1 MNTSDPTLLIVWA
14 VVGILSLFLV
24 WRGFVRVT
32 VQDLDLGPVKRVSR
46 GRAGFGVL
54 GALFGVGFA
63 GLYTL
68 AQRLE
73 YAARLR
79 AAEMFGEVD
88 PMAIPAQSLPFSLK
102 DEIVRYSSLGVGV
115 LFLCLVLAAAMPLG
129 LDLLERLDF
138 GTFVSARHV
147 RATKSG
153 FLTVISV
160 LSILGVGVS
169 SCALC
174 SVTSIMGGFGHD
186 LKTKIL
192 GNNAHIV
199 VDTKQPGGFGEWDTA
214 LAGVRGAL
222 GDKGSATPVVAGDAM
237 SSSATNT
244 AGVLVKGIDPETI
257 GDVIDLKKN
266 LELGRFHYLTDTEAL
281 ANIPVGEV
289 ICKLPDGSPRRKN
302 PDISFDDFE
311 DMAVDPALRQ
321 FRKPK
326 IPLRP
331 GVILG
336 RELAKSLHVCVGD
349 EVTLLSPMGE
359 LGPMGVM
366 PRTRKFRVA
375 GIFYSAMYE
384 YDASHAYVTL
394 EEAQRF
400 FSLDSKISQ
409 IDVRVNDP
417 ENVEKFTPALTAV
430 LPGLFDPAKRPDG
443 APPAP
448 ELRTRDWKE
457 MNKNLFSALKL
468 ERIATF
474 LILSIAI
481 AVASF
486 CIICTL
492 LLMVTEKTRQIAILK
507 ALGASNWSI
516 ARIFVLE
523 GVIIG
528 AIGTSFGVG
537 IALAACTGL
546 KWFGTRLPPEVYYI
560 DRLPVNVDLGD
571 YGIVAISALVI
582 CTLSTIYPS
591 IAAASVAPVDGL
603 RHE

>member
-1 MNTSDPTLLIVWA
+1 MTVDRTLALVWA
-14 VVGILSLFLV
+14 VTGLLSAFLIL
-24 WRGFVRVT
+24 RGFGREVT
-32 VQDLDLGPVKRVSR
+32 HDPTLGPVKRTQTSR
-46 GRAGFGVL
+46 IIIGFVGSTLGVAF
-54 GALFGVGFA
+54 GAL
-63 GLYTL
+63 YTI

-73 YAARLR
+73 HAARLR
-79 AAEMFGEVD
+79 AMEVLGEVD
-88 PMAIPAQSLPFSLK
+88 PANIPAQSLPFSLR
-102 DEIVRYSSLGVGV
+102 DEVVRYSSLGAGV
-115 LFLCLVLAAAMPLG
+115 LFLCFVLAAALPLA
-129 LDLLERLDF
+129 LNVLERLDF
-138 GTFVSARHV
+138 GTFVAARHV

-160 LSILGVGVS
+160 LSILGVSVS

-174 SVTSIMGGFGHD
+174 CVTSIMGGFGHD

-199 VDTKQPGGFGEWDTA
+199 VDTKNPGGFADWDTA
-214 LAGVRGAL
+214 LTGVRTAL
-222 GDKGSATPVVAGDAM
+222 GSNGTATPVVAGDAM

-244 AGVLVKGIDPETI
+244 AGVLVKGIDVDTI

-266 LELGRFHYLTDTEAL
+266 VELGRFHYLTDQEAL
-281 ANIPVGEV
+281 ANIPAGEV
-289 ICKLPDGSPRRKN
+289 ICKLADGTPRRKM
-302 PDISFDDFE
+302 PEFSLDDLE
-311 DMAVDPALRQ
+311 DMAIDPKLRE
-321 FRKPK
+321 FRKSK
-326 IPLRP
+326 NPLRP

-349 EVTLLSPMGE
+349 EITLLSPQGE

-384 YDASHAYVTL
+384 YDASHAYITL
-394 EEAQRF
+394 DEAQRF
-400 FSLDSKISQ
+400 FSMESKITQ

-417 ENVEKFTPALTAV
+417 ENVEKFSPGIASALPTLYNPAI
-430 LPGLFDPAKRPDG
+430 RPDG
-443 APPAP
+443 APPP
-448 ELRTRDWKE
+448 PDLRLRDWKE

-492 LLMVTEKTRQIAILK
+492 LLMVTEKTRQIAIMK
-507 ALGASNWSI
+507 ALGASNWAI

-528 AIGTSFGVG
+528 AIGTMFGVG

-560 DRLPVNVDLGD
+560 DRLPVNVDLSD
-571 YGIVAISALVI
+571 YGLVAISALVI

>member
-1 MNTSDPTLLIVWA
+1 MAPDRTLVIVWA
-14 VVGILSLFLV
+14 VTAVLSAFLIL
-24 WRGFVRVT
+24 RGFAKAT
-32 VQDLDLGPVKRVSR
+32 EHDPLEGPVRRTQPRRVIL
-46 GRAGFGVL
+46 GFSGAAL
-54 GALFGVGFA
+54 GLTFGAL
-63 GLYTL
+63 YTI
-68 AQRLE
+68 AQQRE

-79 AAEMFGEVD
+79 AVELLGDVD
-88 PMAIPAQSLPFSLK
+88 PMSIPAQSLPFSLR
-102 DEIVRYSSLGVGV
+102 DEVVRYSSLGAGV
-115 LFLCLVLAAAMPLG
+115 LFLCFVLAAAMPLA
-129 LDLLERLDF
+129 LDVLERLDF

-160 LSILGVGVS
+160 LSILGVSVS

-199 VDTKQPGGFGEWDTA
+199 VDTKTPGGFAQWEVALEGVRTA
-214 LAGVRGAL
+214 LGPNG
-222 GDKGSATPVVAGDAM
+222 KATPVVAGDAM

-244 AGVLVKGIDPETI
+244 AGVLVKGIDVETI
-257 GDVIDLKKN
+257 GEVIDLKKN
-266 LELGRFHYLTDTEAL
+266 LELGRFGYLTDQEAL
-281 ANIPVGEV
+281 AHIPAGEV
-289 ICKLPDGSPRRKN
+289 ICKFPDGSPRRKM
-302 PDISFDDFE
+302 PDISLDDLE
-311 DMAVDPALRQ
+311 DMAIDPALRE
-321 FRKPK
+321 FRRPK
-326 IPLRP
+326 TPLRP

-349 EVTLLSPMGE
+349 EITLLSPQGE

-384 YDASHAYVTL
+384 YDASHAYITL
-394 EEAQRF
+394 DEAQRF
-400 FSLDSKISQ
+400 FSMEDKISQ
-409 IDVRVNDP
+409 IDVRVTDP
-417 ENVEKFTPALTAV
+417 ENVERFAPQLAGV
-430 LPGLFDPAKRPDG
+430 LPTLYDPAKRPDG
-443 APPAP
+443 APPGP
-448 ELRTRDWKE
+448 ELRARDWKE

-492 LLMVTEKTRQIAILK
+492 LLMVTEKTRQIAIMK
-507 ALGASNWSI
+507 ALGASNWAI
-516 ARIFVLE
+516 ARIFILE

-528 AIGTSFGVG
+528 AIGTMFGVG

-560 DRLPVNVDLGD
+560 DRLPVNVDLAD

>member
-1 MNTSDPTLLIVWA
+1 
-14 VVGILSLFLV
+14 
-24 WRGFVRVT
+24 
-32 VQDLDLGPVKRVSR
+32 
-46 GRAGFGVL
+46 
-54 GALFGVGFA
+54 
-63 GLYTL
+63 
-68 AQRLE
+68 
-73 YAARLR
+73 
-79 AAEMFGEVD
+79 
-88 PMAIPAQSLPFSLK
+88 
-102 DEIVRYSSLGVGV
+102 
-115 LFLCLVLAAAMPLG
+115 
-129 LDLLERLDF
+129 
-138 GTFVSARHV
+138 
-147 RATKSG
+147 
-153 FLTVISV
+153 
-160 LSILGVGVS
+160 
-169 SCALC
+169 
-174 SVTSIMGGFGHD
+174 
-186 LKTKIL
+186 
-192 GNNAHIV
+192 
-199 VDTKQPGGFGEWDTA
+199 
-214 LAGVRGAL
+214 
-222 GDKGSATPVVAGDAM
+222 
-237 SSSATNT
+237 
-244 AGVLVKGIDPETI
+244 
-257 GDVIDLKKN
+257 
-266 LELGRFHYLTDTEAL
+266 
-281 ANIPVGEV
+281 
-289 ICKLPDGSPRRKN
+289 
-302 PDISFDDFE
+302 
-311 DMAVDPALRQ
+311 
-321 FRKPK
+321 
-326 IPLRP
+326 
-331 GVILG
+331 
-336 RELAKSLHVCVGD
+336 
-349 EVTLLSPMGE
+349 MGE

-400 FSLDSKISQ
+400 FSLESKISQ

-417 ENVEKFTPALTAV
+417 ENVEKFTPSLTAI
-430 LPGLFDPAKRPDG
+430 LPGLYDPTKRPDG
-443 APPAP
+443 APAAP

>member
-1 MNTSDPTLLIVWA
+1 MSLDRSSVIVWA
-14 VVGILSLFLV
+14 VSVVLAIFVV
-24 WRGFVRVT
+24 WRGFA
-32 VQDLDLGPVKRVSR
+32 K
-46 GRAGFGVL
+46 VL
-54 GALFGVGFA
+54 GHDASGAPVRKIHPAKVGVGVFSALLGLTFA
-63 GLYTL
+63 ALYTL

-73 YAARLR
+73 AAARLK
-79 AAEMFGEVD
+79 AAEQFGDVD
-88 PMAIPAQSLPFSLK
+88 PASIPAQNLPFSLR

-115 LFLCLVLAAAMPLG
+115 LFLCFVLAAAMPLA
-129 LDLLERLDF
+129 LDVLERLDF
-138 GTFVSARHV
+138 GTFVASRHV

-192 GNNAHIV
+192 GNNAHLVI
-199 VDTKQPGGFGEWDTA
+199 DTKKPGGFAEWETA
-214 LAGVRGAL
+214 LDGVRAAL
-222 GDKGSATPVVAGDAM
+222 GDKGTATPVVSGDAM

-244 AGVLVKGIDPETI
+244 AGVLVKGVDPDTI
-257 GDVIDLKKN
+257 GDVIDLRKN
-266 LELGRFHYLTDTEAL
+266 LELGRFHYLHDKEAL
-281 ANIPVGEV
+281 ANLPVGEI
-289 ICKLPDGSPRRKN
+289 ICKAVDGSPRRKA
-302 PDISFDDFE
+302 PEITLDDLE
-311 DMAVDPALRQ
+311 DVNVDPKLRE
-321 FRKPK
+321 FRRPK
-326 IPLRP
+326 TALRP

-349 EVTLLSPMGE
+349 EITLLSPMGD

-366 PRTRKFRVA
+366 PRTRKYRVA

-394 EEAQRF
+394 DEAQRF
-400 FSLDSKISQ
+400 FGMEEKISQ
-409 IDVRVNDP
+409 IDVRVKDP
-417 ENVEKFTPALTAV
+417 ENVEKISPTVTAI
-430 LPGLFDPAKRPDG
+430 LPGLYDPARRPDG
-443 APPAP
+443 APKGP
-448 ELRTRDWKE
+448 ELRLRDWKE

-492 LLMVTEKTRQIAILK
+492 LLMVTEKTRQIAIMK
-507 ALGASNWSI
+507 ALGASNWAI
-516 ARIFVLE
+516 GRIFVLE

-528 AIGTSFGVG
+528 AIGTLFGVG
-537 IALAACTGL
+537 IALAVTTGL

-560 DRLPVNVDLGD
+560 DRLPVNVDLAD
-571 YGIVAISALVI
+571 YGLVAISAMVI